1 MWSAEIALLIDI
13 TPEIHAKMI
22 AALSLSVAPAF
33 AFEPTIA
40 SLLSCAWRQHPQ
52 TRLIATA

>member
-13 TPEIHAKMI
+13 APEIHAKMI
-22 AALSLSVAPAF
+22 AAFSLPILAPDF

-40 SLLSCAWRQHPQ
+40 SLPSCA
-52 TRLIATA
+52 